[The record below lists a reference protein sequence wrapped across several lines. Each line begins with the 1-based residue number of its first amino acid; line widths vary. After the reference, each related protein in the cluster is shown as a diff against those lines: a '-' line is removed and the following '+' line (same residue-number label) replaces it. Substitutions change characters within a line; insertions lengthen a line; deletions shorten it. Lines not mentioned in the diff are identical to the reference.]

1 MRYLNQFLPEGNRI
15 CYKSWDMSRA
25 SKSRDQDVIEFLEKY
40 ADETLQE
47 TGFFHNGR
55 NSKEMKVQMGVC
67 RTNCIDCLDRTN
79 AAQFVI
85 GKKALGYQLHALNV
99 ISDVNIDYD
108 SDAVNLLTEM
118 FHDHGDTIALQ
129 YGGSHLV
136 NTMETYRKINQ
147 WSSHSRDMIESI
159 RRFYSNSFVDSQR
172 QDAINLFLGNFVWE
186 KGQPMLWDLT
196 TDYYLHNRLVV
207 KNQNHRSYLKWWTPS
222 NLEPVSQRVQRT
234 IDAVTPVL
242 YPKNPDINEL
252 LLQGS
257 LLPYR
262 GFFDNYWNE
271 YYKPRLFS
279 SFQML
284 FAFNMNSTLRYV
296 PPGSVEES
304 LKLGPFKSRKVAA
317 SHRTAKPGK
326 PNKDH
331 NKNGKSHS
339 RNGSKK
345 ITENVAGEE
354 TSRSVPIPS
363 LQELREKSS
372 VDDTQKI
379 QTRNGPRKS
388 ESSTKLGALV
398 QASRFYKNPS
408 IHRFL
413 TEPGR
418 LSGKFLNIRG
428 GTGSYENNEMN
439 SSLGSLEKSNTVN
452 SHEIFNVDRY
462 GDSLTP
468 NSPYMVDNMEE
479 GLFDKPLEETLESLV
494 NPSVTESARKTYEM
508 YADYEV
514 EFTVLSS
521 EPVTV
526 DHPDYAAYT
535 KAISPEE
542 TIQRDIPIYDTLLY
556 EHNYEMCTMG
566 PPRTLEPST
575 PVTSLEMDN
584 GDYRSGAFSPGL
596 LSEITSP
603 YSSKH
608 FEQQFR
614 DIGPPKYVP
623 KGGELGIGESDQVVS
638 MKDVDYYN
646 EWIQHSGSI

>member
-1 MRYLNQFLPEGNRI
+1 
-15 CYKSWDMSRA
+15 MSRA

-40 ADETLQE
+40 ADETLRE
-47 TGFFHNGR
+47 TGFFHNGN
-55 NSKEMKVQMGVC
+55 NSTDMKVQTGVC

-136 NTMETYRKINQ
+136 NTVETYRKINQ

-207 KNQNHRSYLKWWTPS
+207 KKQNRRSYLKWWTPN
-222 NLEPVSQRVQRT
+222 NLEPVPQRVQRT
-234 IDAVTPVL
+234 IDAMTPML
-242 YPKNPDINEL
+242 FTKNPEINEL

-271 YYKPRLFS
+271 YYKPRILT
-279 SFQML
+279 SFQTL
-284 FAFNMNSTLRYV
+284 FAYNMNSTLRYV
-296 PPGSVEES
+296 PPGNQEES
-304 LKLGPFKSRKVAA
+304 YKLGPFKSRKAIT
-317 SHRTAKPGK
+317 SHRPTKPGK
-326 PNKDH
+326 LKEHTKHSKTQPKSDS
-331 NKNGKSHS
+331 KNTAEQSTS
-339 RNGSKK
+339 DLSSASS
-345 ITENVAGEE
+345 TVA
-354 TSRSVPIPS
+354 VPS
-363 LQELREKSS
+363 LLELQ
-372 VDDTQKI
+372 QKHI
-379 QTRNGPRKS
+379 QAHGPRKT

-408 IHRFL
+408 IHRLL
-413 TEPGR
+413 TEPAR
-418 LSGKFLNIRG
+418 LSERFLNMG
-428 GTGSYENNEMN
+428 SGAGTYDESKLSN
-439 SSLGSLEKSNTVN
+439 SLGSLENSNPAKSFI
-452 SHEIFNVDRY
+452 SHEMY
-462 GDSLTP
+462 GEGMTQNTSYLSEGIEDALDSR
-468 NSPYMVDNMEE
+468 
-479 GLFDKPLEETLESLV
+479 PLEETLESLL
-494 NPSVTESARKTYEM
+494 NPSVSEVAKKTYEM
-508 YADYEV
+508 YADFEV

-526 DHPDYAAYT
+526 DHPDYASYN

-542 TIQRDIPIYDTLLY
+542 TLQRDIPIYDSLLY
-556 EHNYEMCTMG
+556 ERNYELCTMG
-566 PPRTLEPST
+566 PPKTYEIDSSESSHDMTGSEFSSINLPQGSF
-575 PVTSLEMDN
+575 PDLKHSLDSFNYHDANPTE
-584 GDYRSGAFSPGL
+584 Y
-596 LSEITSP
+596 
-603 YSSKH
+603 K
-608 FEQQFR
+608 
-614 DIGPPKYVP
+614 PKL
-623 KGGELGIGESDQVVS
+623 GELTVGGSSRVVS
-638 MKDVDYYN
+638 AKDVEFYN
-646 EWIQHSGSI
+646 EWLQSSGCM